1 VTISASMVKE
11 LREKTGVGMME
22 CKKALEE
29 NQGDLEKAILWL
41 RERGLSRAAKKADR
55 VASEGIV
62 KVLVSDDQR
71 SGVVIELNS
80 ETDFVSKNPEFIQ
93 FADDLAK
100 LALQNKVSD
109 LDALNSMKMGSDTV
123 DNALKGLIAKIGEN
137 MRLRRVGFLT
147 TSKGTVAGYTHMGG
161 KIGSLV
167 LLSGAEGAEV
177 QELGK
182 DLAMHAAAAAP
193 RYLKSDEVSPEE
205 IETEKDLGRKAL
217 LEQGKP
223 ENMHEKILQ
232 GQINKFFKEIC
243 LTEQAFIK
251 DPSTTVSK
259 LVAEKGKGASLT
271 SFHLFKLGEG
281 IDKKKENFAD
291 EVAAALRS

>member
-1 VTISASMVKE
+1 MVKE

-29 NQGDLEKAILWL
+29 NQGDMEKAILWL

-62 KVLVSDDQR
+62 KVLVSEDQR
-71 SGVVIELNS
+71 TGVVIELNA
-80 ETDFVSKNPEFIQ
+80 ETDFASKNAEFVQ
-93 FADDLAK
+93 FADDVAK
-100 LALQNKVSD
+100 IALQNKVGD
-109 LDALNSMKMGSDTV
+109 LDALNSLKMGNDTV
-123 DNALKGLIAKIGEN
+123 ENNLKSLIAKIGEN
-137 MRLRRVGFLT
+137 MRLRRVALLT
-147 TSKGTVAGYTHMGG
+147 TNKGTVAGYTHMGG
-161 KIGSLV
+161 KIGAIV
-167 LLSGAEGAEV
+167 LLNGAEGPEI
-177 QELGK
+177 QDLGK

-193 RYLKSDEVSPEE
+193 RYLKPDEVSPEE
-205 IETEKDLGRKAL
+205 IETEKELGRKAL

-232 GQINKFFKEIC
+232 GQINKFYKEIC
-243 LTEQAFIK
+243 FHEQAFIK

-259 LVAEKGKGASLT
+259 LVAEKGKGATLS
-271 SFHLFKLGEG
+271 SYHLFKLGEG

>member
-1 VTISASMVKE
+1 MTISASMVKE

-29 NQGDLEKAILWL
+29 NQGDMEKAILWL

-62 KVLVSDDQR
+62 KVLVADDNR
-71 SGVVIELNS
+71 TGVVIELNA
-80 ETDFVSKNPEFIQ
+80 ETDFASKNAEFIK
-93 FADDLAK
+93 FADDVAK
-100 LALQNKVSD
+100 VALQNKVGD
-109 LDALNSMKMGSDTV
+109 LDALNSLKMGSDTV
-123 DNALKGLIAKIGEN
+123 ENNLKGLIAKIGEN
-137 MRLRRVGFLT
+137 MRLRRVALLT
-147 TSKGTVAGYTHMGG
+147 TNKGTVSGYTHMGG

-167 LLSGAEGAEV
+167 LLNGAEGLEV

-243 LTEQAFIK
+243 FTEQAFIK
-251 DPSTTVSK
+251 DPALSVSK
-259 LVAEKGKGASLT
+259 LVAEKGKGATLS

>member
-1 VTISASMVKE
+1 MTISASMVKE

-55 VASEGIV
+55 VASEGVV
-62 KVLVSDDQR
+62 KVLVSEDQR
-71 SGVVIELNS
+71 SGVVIELNA
-80 ETDFVSKNPEFIQ
+80 ETDFASKNAEFIK

-100 LALQNKVSD
+100 LALQNKVGD
-109 LDALNSMKMGSDTV
+109 LDALNSLKMGSDTV
-123 DNALKGLIAKIGEN
+123 DNNLKGLIAKIGEN
-137 MRLRRVGFLT
+137 MRVRRVALLT
-147 TSKGTVAGYTHMGG
+147 TNKGTVAGYTHMGG
-161 KIGSLV
+161 KIGSLI
-167 LLSGAEGAEV
+167 LLNGAEGPEV

-259 LVAEKGKGASLT
+259 LVAEKGKGATLS

>member
-1 VTISASMVKE
+1 MTISASMVKE

-62 KVLVSDDQR
+62 KVLVSDDGR
-71 SGVVIELNS
+71 TGVVVELNA
-80 ETDFVSKNPEFIQ
+80 ETDFASKNAEFVQ
-93 FADDLAK
+93 FADDVAK
-100 LALQNKVSD
+100 IALQNKVGD
-109 LDALNSMKMGSDTV
+109 LDALNSLKMGNDTV
-123 DNALKGLIAKIGEN
+123 ENNLKGLIAKIDEN
-137 MRLRRVGFLT
+137 MKVRRVALLT
-147 TSKGTVAGYTHMGG
+147 TTKGTVAGYTHMGG

-167 LLSGAEGAEV
+167 LLSGAEGPEV

-193 RYLKSDEVSPEE
+193 RYLKPEEVSAEE

-243 LTEQAFIK
+243 FAEQAFIK
-251 DPSTTVSK
+251 DPSITVSK
-259 LVAEKGKGASLT
+259 LVAEKGKGASLS